1 LINVLE
7 AIFIFISGAVPRLPI
22 DLWITVGITDAK
34 GQKAM
39 KPNDIESLSF
49 KIIDEEAGTH
59 DFTAD
64 QWQIVRRMIH
74 TTADFEYMKTVRF
87 HPESVKTGIDAI
99 RNGKTI
105 VTDTNMAR
113 VGIRKGE
120 LQRFQVSANCLI
132 DDPLVARAAKDK
144 GTTRAKAAV
153 DAAVDLMDGGIYV
166 VGNAPTA
173 LLQIVEWVRDKKAQ
187 PALIVGLPVGF
198 VNAAESKEELMK
210 TDIPYISNVGRKGGS
225 NVAASVI
232 NALAIMANRK

>member
-1 LINVLE
+1 
-7 AIFIFISGAVPRLPI
+7 
-22 DLWITVGITDAK
+22 
-34 GQKAM
+34 M

-49 KIIDEEAGTH
+49 KIIDKEAGTH
-59 DFTAD
+59 DFTPE

-87 HPESVKTGIDAI
+87 HPGSVKAGIDAI
-99 RNGKTI
+99 RSGKSI
-105 VTDTNMAR
+105 ITDTNMAR

-120 LQRFQVSANCLI
+120 LQRFRVSVECLI
-132 DDPLVARAAKDK
+132 DKPEVAQAAKDQ

-153 DAAVDLMDGGIYV
+153 DAALDLMDGGIYV

-173 LLQIVEWVRDKKAQ
+173 LLQIIEWVQGNKAQ

-198 VNAAESKEELMK
+198 VNAAESKEELVK
-210 TDIPYISNVGRKGGS
+210 IDIPYISNIGRKGGS

-232 NALAIMANRK
+232 NALAIMAFRE